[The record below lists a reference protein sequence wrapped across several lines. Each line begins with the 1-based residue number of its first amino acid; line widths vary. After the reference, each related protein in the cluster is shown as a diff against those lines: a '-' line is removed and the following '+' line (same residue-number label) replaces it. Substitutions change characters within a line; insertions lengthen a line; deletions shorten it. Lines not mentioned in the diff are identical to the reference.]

1 MSTATLHFVAA
12 VLVAAL
18 LAYLF
23 YAMMLPEDLE

>member
-1 MSTATLHFVAA
+1 MSTTTLHFVAA
-12 VLVAAL
+12 VLVATL

>member
-1 MSTATLHFVAA
+1 MNIVTLHFLLSIGLAA
-12 VLVAAL
+12 V

>member
-1 MSTATLHFVAA
+1 MSPTTLHFLVSLGVAA
-12 VLVAAL
+12 V